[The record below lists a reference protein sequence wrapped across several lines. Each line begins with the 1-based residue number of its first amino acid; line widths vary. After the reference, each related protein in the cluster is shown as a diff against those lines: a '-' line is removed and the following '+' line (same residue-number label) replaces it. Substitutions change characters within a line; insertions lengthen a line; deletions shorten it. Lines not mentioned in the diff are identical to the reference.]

1 MMRGWWICGSRRGGG
16 GTRLRPAAAAAAAA
30 LTAAALA
37 AALTADLSLGHPS
50 PASPPAVPAAAP
62 AAALPPL
69 EVGDVVLREGVGAD
83 SRLIAQ
89 VAGGPY
95 THVGIVVSTAPV
107 LILHAAPDDDP
118 QHRRQV
124 ILSTPADY
132 RARARR
138 LAVKRYPLSPAQ
150 RARLQEQARDYVGR
164 PFVLSGGA
172 DALYCTT
179 LAARLL
185 GAQVRLQLREVE
197 VRLPLLGGRF
207 LSPQGFFED
216 EGSVLL
222 YAD

>member
-1 MMRGWWICGSRRGGG
+1 M
-16 GTRLRPAAAAAAAA
+16 
-30 LTAAALA
+30 
-37 AALTADLSLGHPS
+37 
-50 PASPPAVPAAAP
+50 
-62 AAALPPL
+62 
-69 EVGDVVLREGVGAD
+69 
-83 SRLIAQ
+83 
-89 VAGGPY
+89 
-95 THVGIVVSTAPV
+95 GIVVSTAPV

-118 QHRRQV
+118 QHRQQV
-124 ILSTPADY
+124 ILSTPAAY

-138 LAVKRYPLSPAQ
+138 LAVKRCPLSPAQ

-172 DALYCTT
+172 DALYRTT
-179 LAARLL
+179 LAARLP

-207 LSPQGFFED
+207 LSPLGFCED